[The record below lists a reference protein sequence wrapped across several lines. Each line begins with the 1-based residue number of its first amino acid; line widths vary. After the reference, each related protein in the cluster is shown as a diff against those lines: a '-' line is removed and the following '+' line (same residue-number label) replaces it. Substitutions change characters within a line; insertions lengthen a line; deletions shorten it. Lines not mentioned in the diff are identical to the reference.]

1 MPLWQPSS
9 TTGML
14 GMLGDGGRKERST
27 AKVSFAQSKPWS
39 KKIKGKTVVDESGR
53 ETPPCTSNNV
63 YTIMSTCNYK
73 YALYSTA
80 LFNIW
85 LLLHAILNFRLQTA
99 QCVKKDEVSYNTVFR
114 MHFRMCNS
122 HWLSNSSYLK
132 GEGSSLPTPSSS
144 FTVASIWSRRH
155 VQRTF
160 RKEK

>member
-27 AKVSFAQSKPWS
+27 AKVSLRSPNHGV
-39 KKIKGKTVVDESGR
+39 KKSRAKLSWISGR

-63 YTIMSTCNYK
+63 YSIMSTCNYK

-85 LLLHAILNFRLQTA
+85 LLLHAILNLRLQTA